1 MASVGSAV
9 DPPTSASGRRHVP
22 STRRGRRVGTVVAAL
37 LGVLALTAGCGE
49 PEFRYVSNTD
59 EKTYFKVPHSWQEI
73 DSEVIDDSFDGIEN
87 DDSVAVDARR
97 QLWWSVAYDSDELP
111 GPEHMTDI
119 LTSDSPVIYVS
130 IRRQL
135 PFQRD
140 MTSFDVMRDIFL
152 PVSETRREMVEQSGG
167 GLGSFEGLYD
177 EVLNGD
183 NGVHGVRTVY
193 SYEFPTG
200 IMHTFD
206 QTVYANQDST
216 VLYIMLIR
224 CTARC
229 YRERAVELNDIA
241 TSFTVGS
248 KA

>member
-1 MASVGSAV
+1 MLMASVGSAML
-9 DPPTSASGRRHVP
+9 SIH
-22 STRRGRRVGTVVAAL
+22 RGRRAGAAIAAL
-37 LGVLALTAGCGE
+37 LGVLALAAGCGE

-59 EKTYFKVPHSWQEI
+59 EQTYFKVPHSWQEI

-87 DDSVAVDARR
+87 DDSIAVDARR

-111 GPEHMTDI
+111 APEHMTDI
-119 LTSDSPVIYVS
+119 GTSQSPVLYVS

-140 MTSFDVMRDIFL
+140 MTSFDLMRDVFL
-152 PVSETRREMVEQSGG
+152 PVSETRREMVAQAGA
-167 GLGSFEGLYD
+167 GLAGFEALYD
-177 EVLNGD
+177 EVLNGED
-183 NGVHGVRTVY
+183 GVHGVRTVF
-193 SYEFPTG
+193 SYEMPTG
-200 IMHTFD
+200 ILHTFD

-241 TSFTVGS
+241 TSFTVRS
-248 KA
+248 KV

>member
-1 MASVGSAV
+1 MLMASVGSAFV
-9 DPPTSASGRRHVP
+9 SIH
-22 STRRGRRVGTVVAAL
+22 RGRRVGAAIVAL
-37 LGVLALTAGCGE
+37 LGVWALTAGCGE
-49 PEFRYVSNTD
+49 PQFRYVANTD
-59 EKTYFKVPHSWQEI
+59 EQTYFKVPNSWQEI

-111 GPEHMTDI
+111 APEHMTDI
-119 LTSDSPVIYVS
+119 GTSESPVLYVS

-140 MTSFDVMRDIFL
+140 MTSFDLMRDIFL
-152 PVSETRREMVEQSGG
+152 PVSETRRELVAQSGA
-167 GLGSFEGLYD
+167 GLNGFEALYD
-177 EVLNGD
+177 EVLNGAE
-183 NGVHGVRTVY
+183 GVHGVRTVF

-200 IMHTFD
+200 VLHTFD

-241 TSFTVGS
+241 TSFTVRS
-248 KA
+248 KV